1 MSRSRSA
8 PNPILGDRFVE
19 ALAYAVELHGGQA
32 RKATAIPYLSHL
44 LAVCSLALEE
54 GGTEDEAIAALL
66 HDGPEDQGGQKVL
79 DEIDR
84 RFGDGVA
91 SMVDGL
97 SDTLDEAKPPWRAR
111 KEAYLARLRDA
122 QAPVLRVSL
131 ADKVHNLRTI
141 STDHLQMGDEIWGR
155 FNAGREDQ
163 GWYYR
168 SLLEVFE
175 QRAPDSRNLPEF
187 RRLVSEVF

>member
-1 MSRSRSA
+1 MSQSTST
-8 PNPILGDRFVE
+8 PKPILGDRFVE

-32 RKATAIPYLSHL
+32 RKATVIPYLSHL
-44 LAVCSLALEE
+44 LAVCSLVLED

-79 DEIDR
+79 DEIDK

-97 SDTLDEAKPPWRAR
+97 SDTLDEAKPPWRPR
-111 KEAYLARLRDA
+111 KEAYLARLRDEHA
-122 QAPVLRVSL
+122 AVLRVSL
-131 ADKVHNLRTI
+131 GDKVHNLSSI
-141 STDHLQMGDEIWGR
+141 STDHLQIGDELWGR

-168 SLLEVFE
+168 SLLGVYE
-175 QRAPDSRNLPEF
+175 QRLPDSRNLPEF